1 MLQGPALLRRVP
13 VLAALALSACSTL
26 APRPERAVDKLTY
39 HVDAARTGWN
49 AAERELTPANVA
61 SGRFGLLWESAQLD
75 SAGTVPPRLFAT
87 PLYVHDLEMA
97 DGAAP
102 RGRYDVIFAASST
115 GYAYAISAREA
126 GAVKPGAILWR
137 RQLTMRPC
145 MRGTYGVLGTPVI
158 DRRARRIYLAFCD
171 ETDLWGATALD
182 LRTGEP
188 LPGWPIRLTGA
199 TVNLPGVRRNGE
211 TRFPDKLPYLQ
222 RSALNLSPD
231 GSRLYVTFGGEP
243 TPGWVLSIDTA
254 RPRVASA
261 FSATA
266 RTEEGV
272 GGMWGAGGP
281 AVDRDGQLYV
291 STGSSVLNTL
301 AGMGVAGVFPD
312 SPNNWGQSVIRLA
325 DSKTGGLTLTG
336 TYTPFNYCQVGARD
350 MDLGSST
357 PVLIDLSPADTSTPR
372 LLALGGGKQG
382 NAYLLDRARM
392 PGDLVKRQSCSS
404 DASSDRSLLAPEPQ
418 PQFGRPGPLN
428 VFGPYTE
435 SNGMGDQ
442 ARSRTTLAWFGDAA
456 GRHFLFLTGSAKQT
470 EESTVSVPPGL
481 VRVRVVTRPGRPAF
495 LRLDAAQMELVF
507 QNPGSPIVTSNGARD
522 AIVWVLDENKPRS
535 ASLYGSDAPQP
546 VLYAVDARTMAVLWK
561 SPAGELKSS
570 GKYNEPTVVNGQ
582 VIVGTDRIQVYG
594 LRAH

>member
-1 MLQGPALLRRVP
+1 MLQRHALCRRAP
-13 VLAALALSACSTL
+13 VLAALALAACSTT
-26 APRPERAVDKLTY
+26 AVRHEGGVDKLTY
-39 HVDAARTGWN
+39 HYDAARTGWN
-49 AAERELTPANVA
+49 AAERTLTPASVA
-61 SGRFGLLWESAQLD
+61 SSRFGLLWETPQLD
-75 SAGTVPPRLFAT
+75 SAGAVPPRLFAT
-87 PLYVHDLEMA
+87 PLYVHDLEMP
-97 DGAAP
+97 GPGAP
-102 RGRYDVIFAASST
+102 RARRAVIFAASTT
-115 GYAYAISAREA
+115 GYAYAIDARPAA
-126 GAVKPGAILWR
+126 GTPPGAILWR
-137 RQLTMRPC
+137 RQLTARPC

-158 DRRARRIYLAFCD
+158 DRRAQRLYVAYCD
-171 ETDLWGATALD
+171 ETDLWHATALD
-182 LRTGEP
+182 LGTGEP
-188 LPGWPIRLTGA
+188 AAGWPVTLTGA
-199 TVNLPGVRRNGE
+199 TVNVPGVRRNGD

-266 RTEEGV
+266 KTEEGV

-312 SPNNWGQSVIRLA
+312 SPHNWGQSVIRLA
-325 DSKTGGLTLTG
+325 DSMRDGLTLTG

-357 PVLIDLSPADTSTPR
+357 PVLVDVSPSQTATPR
-372 LLALGGGKQG
+372 LL
-382 NAYLLDRARM
+382 DRSRM
-392 PGDLVKRQSCSS
+392 PGDLVKRQPCSTDS
-404 DASSDRSLLAPEPQ
+404 ASDRSLLAPEPQ

-442 ARSRTTLAWFGDAA
+442 ARSRTTLAWFRDAG
-456 GRHFLFLTGSAKQT
+456 GRHYLYLTGSAKQS
-470 EESTVSVPPGL
+470 EESPVSVAPGL
-481 VRVRVVTRPGRPAF
+481 VRVRIVMQRGQPAF
-495 LRLDAAQMELVF
+495 LRLDATQPDLVF
-507 QNPGSPIVTSNGARD
+507 QNPGSPVVTSNGARD
-522 AIVWVLDENKPRS
+522 AIVWILDENRPRS
-535 ASLYGSDAPQP
+535 ASLYGADAPQP
-546 VLYAVDARTMAVLWK
+546 VLYAVDAATTALLWK
-561 SPAGELKSS
+561 SPAGELKPS
-570 GKYNEPTVVNGQ
+570 GKYNEPTVVDGQ

-594 LRAH
+594 LRGR